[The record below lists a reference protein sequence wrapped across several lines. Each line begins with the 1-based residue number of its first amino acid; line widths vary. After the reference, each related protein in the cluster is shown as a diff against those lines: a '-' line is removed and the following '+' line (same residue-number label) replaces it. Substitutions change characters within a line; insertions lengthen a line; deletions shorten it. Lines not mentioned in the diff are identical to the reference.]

1 MKQIGCLSVVVL
13 LLGASAKADETYLW
27 TGGAPGFSGLIT
39 LDSSVS
45 PTGGGTVN
53 DVVSAMITVPLPTVP
68 GGTETSE
75 YTFYFNPQE
84 VTVFTGLFAWNSE
97 EITSMDIGWADPA
110 PFDYPGFGTEFVK
123 DYDADIAGIAE
134 DDSGLWLAAPAAMPE
149 PGSASLFALG
159 VGALGLWRWRRR
171 R

>member
-1 MKQIGCLSVVVL
+1 
-13 LLGASAKADETYLW
+13 
-27 TGGAPGFSGLIT
+27 
-39 LDSSVS
+39 
-45 PTGGGTVN
+45 
-53 DVVSAMITVPLPTVP
+53 
-68 GGTETSE
+68 
-75 YTFYFNPQE
+75 
-84 VTVFTGLFAWNSE
+84 VFTGLFAWNSE